1 MDDDFFEEEQFS
13 PVISHMRL
21 SVLIWPGKNFDIFL
35 RLAGSGAVPIK
46 DSLRWFWILNGRTQ

>member
-21 SVLIWPGKNFDIFL
+21 SVLIWPGKNFDIL
-35 RLAGSGAVPIK
+35 LNLLVQGR
-46 DSLRWFWILNGRTQ
+46 SLLKIL